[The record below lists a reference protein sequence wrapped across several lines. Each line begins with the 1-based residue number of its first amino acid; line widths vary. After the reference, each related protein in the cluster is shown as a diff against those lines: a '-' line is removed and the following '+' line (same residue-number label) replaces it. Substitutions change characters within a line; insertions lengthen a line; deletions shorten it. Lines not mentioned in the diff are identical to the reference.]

1 MNKPVFNRRQ
11 FLGTLG
17 AALPALAQTQKPN
30 IVLILADDL
39 GYGDLGCYGQKQI
52 ATPNLDRLASEGMRF
67 TQSYAGSTVCAPSRC
82 CLMTGMHTGHARI
95 RGNGP
100 DIPLR
105 DDDRIIPELLKSDG
119 YRTGMFGK
127 WSLGAIH
134 TTGYPTRKGFDE
146 WFGFFSQTQAHNY
159 YPEMLLDGDRDVIV
173 HGNFGLKKKTDY
185 APDLFRER
193 ALKFLDK
200 SRAEPFFL
208 YYPSTV
214 PHANNELGRETGN
227 GLEVPE
233 DGPYSAKDWPQV
245 EKNFAAMV
253 TRMDRDIGLLLD
265 KLKETGADRNTLVLF
280 TSDNGPHKEGGHSPD
295 FFQSSGP
302 LRGFKRA
309 LYEGGIRVPL
319 IARWPGR
326 IKPGSTSEHV
336 CAFWDFLPTLAETAG
351 IAAPGGIDGISF
363 LPALLGRPQQK
374 HEYLYW
380 EFHEGGFIQAVRSGD
395 WKIVGKELY
404 DLKTDIGEKT
414 DAAARHP
421 DIAAKLAQ
429 IMASARTDSTDFPVR
444 QAPRGAKKAKT

>member
-1 MNKPVFNRRQ
+1 MFNRRQ

-105 DDDRIIPELLKSDG
+105 ADDRIIPELLKSDG

>member
-1 MNKPVFNRRQ
+1 MLNRRQ

-17 AALPALAQTQKPN
+17 AAIPSLGQTQKLN
-30 IVLILADDL
+30 IVFILADDL
-39 GYGDLGCYGQKQI
+39 GYGDLGCYGQAVI
-52 ATPNLDRLASEGMRF
+52 ATPHLDHLAGEGMRF

-100 DIPLR
+100 DVPLR
-105 DDDRIIPELLKSDG
+105 PEDRTIPELLKTAG

-146 WFGFFSQTQAHNY
+146 WFGFFSQTQAHTY
-159 YPEMLLDGDRDVIV
+159 YPEILLDGEKDVIV
-173 HGNFGLKKKTDY
+173 RGNFGRNRKTDY

-200 SRAEPFFL
+200 SKPGPFFL
-208 YYPSTV
+208 YYPVTI
-214 PHANNELGRETGN
+214 PHANNELGAETGN

-233 DGPYSAKDWPQV
+233 DAPYSSKDWPQV

-253 TRMDRDIGLLLD
+253 TRMDRDIGLLLQ
-265 KLKETGADRNTLVLF
+265 KLKDTGADKNTLVLF
-280 TSDNGPHKEGGHSPD
+280 SSDNGPHKEGGHSPD
-295 FFQSSGP
+295 FFHSSGP
-302 LRGFKRA
+302 LRGIKRA
-309 LYEGGIRVPL
+309 LYDGGIRVPL

-326 IKPGSTSEHV
+326 IKPGSTSDHV
-336 CAFWDFLPTLAETAG
+336 CAFWDYLPTLAEAAG
-351 IAAPGGIDGISF
+351 VAAPRGIDGISF

-380 EFHEGGFIQAVRSGD
+380 EFHEGGFVQAVRSGD
-395 WKIVGKELY
+395 WKLVGKELF
-404 DLKTDIGEKT
+404 DLKNDIGEKINL
-414 DAAARHP
+414 AAQHP

-429 IMASARTDSTDFPVR
+429 YMASARTDSADFPIR
-444 QAPRGAKKAKT
+444 LTPRRAKKAN

>member
-1 MNKPVFNRRQ
+1 M
-11 FLGTLG
+11 G

-52 ATPNLDRLASEGMRF
+52 ATPNLDRLANQGMRF

-82 CLMTGMHTGHARI
+82 CLMTGKHTGHARI

-105 DDDRIIPELLKSDG
+105 TEDRIIPELLKSAG

-200 SRAEPFFL
+200 SRTEPFFL

-253 TRMDRDIGLLLD
+253 TRMDRDVGLLLD

-302 LRGFKRA
+302 LRGVKRA
-309 LYEGGIRVPL
+309 RYEGGIRVPL
-319 IARWPGR
+319 IACWPGR
-326 IKPGSTSEHV
+326 IKPGSTSDHV
-336 CAFWDFLPTLAETAG
+336 CAFWDYLPALAEAAG
-351 IAAPGGIDGISF
+351 IAVPGGIDGISF
-363 LPALLGRPQQK
+363 LPALLQRPQQK
-374 HEYLYW
+374 HQYLYW

-395 WKIVGKELY
+395 WKLVGKELY

-414 DAAARHP
+414 DVAAGHP

>member
-1 MNKPVFNRRQ
+1 MLNRRQ

-30 IVLILADDL
+30 IVFILADDL
-39 GYGDLGCYGQKQI
+39 GYGDLGCYGQAQI
-52 ATPNLDRLASEGMRF
+52 ATPNLDRLASDGMRF

-95 RGNGP
+95 RGNSP

-105 DDDRIIPELLKSDG
+105 PEDRTIPELLKTAG

-146 WFGFFSQTQAHNY
+146 WFGFFNQTQAHTY
-159 YPEMLLDGDRDVIV
+159 YPEILADGDKDAIV
-173 HGNFGLKKKTDY
+173 RGNFGRKKKTDY

-193 ALKFLDK
+193 ALKFLAK
-200 SRAEPFFL
+200 SQPEPFFL
-208 YYPSTV
+208 YYPSTI
-214 PHANNELGRETGN
+214 PHANNELGAETGN

-233 DGPYSAKDWPQV
+233 DAPYSSKDWPQV

-265 KLKETGADRNTLVLF
+265 KLKETGADKNTLVLF
-280 TSDNGPHKEGGHSPD
+280 SSDNGPHKEGGHSPD
-295 FFQSSGP
+295 FFHSSGP
-302 LRGFKRA
+302 LRGIKRA
-309 LYEGGIRVPL
+309 LYDGGIRVPL

-326 IKPGSTSEHV
+326 IKPGSTNDHV
-336 CAFWDFLPTLAETAG
+336 CAFWDYLPTLSEVAG
-351 IAAPGGIDGISF
+351 VASPRGIDGISF

-395 WKIVGKELY
+395 WKLVSKELY
-404 DLKTDIGEKT
+404 DLKSDLGEKT
-414 DAAARHP
+414 DVASQHP
-421 DIAAKLAQ
+421 DVAVKLAQ
-429 IMASARTDSTDFPVR
+429 FMASARTDSTDFPIR
-444 QAPRGAKKAKT
+444 QAPRRAKKTN

>member
-1 MNKPVFNRRQ
+1 MLNRRQ

-17 AALPALAQTQKPN
+17 AALPTLAQTQKPN
-30 IVLILADDL
+30 IVFILADDL
-39 GYGDLGCYGQKQI
+39 GYGDLGCYGQAQI

-105 DDDRIIPELLKSDG
+105 PEDRTIPEMLKTAG

-146 WFGFFSQTQAHNY
+146 WFGFFNQTQAHTY
-159 YPEMLLDGDRDVIV
+159 YPEILADGDKDVIV
-173 HGNFGLKKKTDY
+173 RGNFGRVKKTDY

-200 SRAEPFFL
+200 SRPEPFFL

-214 PHANNELGRETGN
+214 PHANNELGNESGN

-233 DGPYSAKDWPQV
+233 DAPYSSKDWPQV

-253 TRMDRDIGLLLD
+253 TRLDRDIGLLLD
-265 KLKETGADRNTLVLF
+265 KLKETGADKNTLVLF
-280 TSDNGPHKEGGHSPD
+280 SSDNGPHKEGGHSPD
-295 FFQSSGP
+295 FFHSSGS
-302 LRGFKRA
+302 LRGIKRA
-309 LYEGGIRVPL
+309 LYDGGIRVPL
-319 IARWPGR
+319 IARWTGR
-326 IKPGSTSEHV
+326 IKPGSTNDHV
-336 CAFWDFLPTLAETAG
+336 CAFWDYLPTLSEVAG
-351 IAAPGGIDGISF
+351 VAAPRGIDGISF

-395 WKIVGKELY
+395 WKLVGKELY
-404 DLKTDIGEKT
+404 DLKSDLGERTDVASQHLEV
-414 DAAARHP
+414 
-421 DIAAKLAQ
+421 AAKLAQ
-429 IMASARTDSTDFPVR
+429 FMASARTDSADFPIR
-444 QAPRGAKKAKT
+444 QAPRRGKKAN